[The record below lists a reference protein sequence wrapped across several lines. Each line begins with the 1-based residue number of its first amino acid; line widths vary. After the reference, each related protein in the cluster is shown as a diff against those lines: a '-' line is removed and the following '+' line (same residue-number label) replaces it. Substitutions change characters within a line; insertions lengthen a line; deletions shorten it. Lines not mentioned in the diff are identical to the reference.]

1 MLGNSAIRAV
11 NLEEPEFCILNILK
25 WSNLVFLILCV
36 EKTRVWPGSV
46 CFGVFKYL
54 GATLLALLLCSALSK
69 TFSMEPFSTK
79 NSDQICTS
87 VVFLFNFNSLFS
99 IMRTIEK

>member
-46 CFGVFKYL
+46 CFGVFKSL
-54 GATLLALLLCSALSK
+54 STRLALLSRKGGEFGL
-69 TFSMEPFSTK
+69 
-79 NSDQICTS
+79 
-87 VVFLFNFNSLFS
+87 VSLISFDGS
-99 IMRTIEK
+99 RR

>member
-1 MLGNSAIRAV
+1 MFWGLPAVLGNSAIRAV

-46 CFGVFKYL
+46 CLVFSNLSVL
-54 GATLLALLLCSALSK
+54 GWLC
-69 TFSMEPFSTK
+69 
-79 NSDQICTS
+79 
-87 VVFLFNFNSLFS
+87 
-99 IMRTIEK
+99 